1 MNPNDM
7 TVRHTS
13 LKKARP
19 VDGAAMLNKICTAGA
34 QCTAVQNDPVAKAAL
49 MVLQTRCTTVNG
61 SLSSKQLSAQ
71 ALMIAIKVMD
81 VDIDAAGDSL
91 VIYEQAVRALAAG
104 DGSIITGAGL
114 QARPAT
120 TPEQPLGVVVDVT
133 SKKGKEAAEAIVTWP
148 KTAGATS
155 YALQVNFTPQTAA
168 STYTALGSAT
178 RRTRMVKAPA
188 AGAQFLAQVAA
199 IASDGTVSA
208 WSDAILVTAR

>member
-13 LKKARP
+13 LKKVRP
-19 VDGAAMLNKICTAGA
+19 VVGAATLNKICTAGA
-34 QCTAVQNDPVAKAAL
+34 QCMAVQNDPVAKAAL
-49 MVLQTRCTTVNG
+49 TVLQTRCTTLNAGVSN
-61 SLSSKQLSAQ
+61 KEQSAQ
-71 ALMIAIKVMD
+71 MLMIAIKGLG
-81 VDIDAAGDSL
+81 VDLDAAGESL
-91 VIYEQAVRALAAG
+91 VIYEAAVRNIAAG
-104 DGSIITGAGL
+104 DASIITGSGL
-114 QARPAT
+114 VARPAT

-133 SKKGKEAAEAIVTWP
+133 SKKGKEATLAIVTWP

-155 YALQVNFTPQTAA
+155 YALQVNFTPQTAG
-168 STYTALGSAT
+168 SPYTALGSGT
-178 RRTRMVKAPA
+178 RRTRTVKAPA